1 MNIIMVCLFITLS
14 YGCIQ
19 HHVSTNLEV
28 ICCSDKM
35 IYLEGGVIVYEATSV
50 EYPCPESETSDS
62 DNTFWVVLLPLGVI
76 FCVCCWPCL
85 IAFVI
90 MAKS

>member
-1 MNIIMVCLFITLS
+1 MVCLFITLS

-50 EYPCPESETSDS
+50 EYPCPESDTSGS

-90 MAKS
+90 MAKC